1 MNSIII
7 LFLQSASDI
16 DKAVKDV
23 ERELSRGGGG
33 SNDTTTPSCCAAF
46 FLIIFIG
53 LLWFLVELIREA
65 QKTGKIY
72 NIEVTRNRVIAAICS
87 ISLIV
92 GVGLFFTIQKQIAE
106 EKGKAEFATKQKE
119 RKERMYDNATQ
130 SANIIC
136 GNRKY
141 SAETC
146 RRIKSM
152 TVEQIID
159 FYKAYKSNLK
169 EQELQAVNLECRREN
184 INECSRMVKQKSKEF
199 DEFSDAIDEVVAPD

>member
-1 MNSIII
+1 MSSIII

-23 ERELSRGGGG
+23 ERELSRGGG
-33 SNDTTTPSCCAAF
+33 SNDTANPPCCAAF
-46 FLIIFIG
+46 LLIIFVG
-53 LLWFLVELIREA
+53 LLWFLAELIREA

-72 NIEVTRNRVIAAICS
+72 NIEITRSRVIAAMCC

-92 GVGLFFTIQKQIAE
+92 GVGLFFTIQKQTAE
-106 EKGKAEFATKQKE
+106 DKRKAEFATKQQE
-119 RKERMYDNATQ
+119 RKEKMYVNATQ

-169 EQELQAVNLECRREN
+169 EQELQAVNLECRRKN

-199 DEFSDAIDEVVAPD
+199 DEFSEAIDEVVAPD